1 MKRAVRFLTVLLL
14 DILLSTAVFASEKKT
29 TTVLFTHDLHSHFL
43 PVPTAGGGESG
54 AMPV

>member
-14 DILLSTAVFASEKKT
+14 DILLSTAIFASE
-29 TTVLFTHDLHSHFL
+29 LFPHDLHAYFL